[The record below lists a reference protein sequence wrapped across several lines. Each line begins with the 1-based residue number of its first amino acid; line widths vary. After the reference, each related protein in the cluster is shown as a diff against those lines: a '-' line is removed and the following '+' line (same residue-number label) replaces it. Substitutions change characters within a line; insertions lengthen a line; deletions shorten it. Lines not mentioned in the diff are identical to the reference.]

1 MAMMGRD
8 DYAKA
13 YSTIKSR
20 KQKTQ
25 GVIYLED
32 ITDKDF
38 WGGIAFNHVVKLY
51 SENGRTFTGKSK
63 LLQICSAN
71 QLIAIDSDFDD
82 LCPQHHPESILCAQN
97 KDYILQTYA
106 HGRENI
112 VFSPEC
118 LHEILDS
125 KFKLYLDNHDNP
137 ILAIFQKLS
146 AIWFEPYRKFLFL
159 FNQNQYQHDDWI
171 AQIQFHNK
179 ECQEIALKQDFSNYV
194 MRLAKWND
202 ELNQSIHNQADFE
215 QFCIHL
221 QSKNF
226 DKTNVWAFIHCH
238 NFESQFVEKLFKEI
252 VANRQNQEKQY
263 VETQF
268 SSNEINDQRKKIF
281 NQFAAMNDIKTVL
294 NHYFYDVYFPQAK
307 ETDVFLRKIVAD
319 YAKIIQAA

>member
-82 LCPQHHPESILCAQN
+82 LCPQHRPESILCSEKKA
-97 KDYILQTYA
+97 YILQTYA

-137 ILAIFQKLS
+137 ILEIFEKLS

-159 FNQNQYQHDDWI
+159 FNQNQYQHDDWVKAI
-171 AQIQFHNK
+171 SLEKQEFQDVVSKMDFLHYQNRMTELDTQFNQMIGNRV
-179 ECQEIALKQDFSNYV
+179 EFDDFC
-194 MRLAKWND
+194 
-202 ELNQSIHNQADFE
+202 EQLNQKDFTK
-215 QFCIHL
+215 Q
-221 QSKNF
+221 
-226 DKTNVWAFIHCH
+226 NVWAFIRCH
-238 NFESQFVEKLFKEI
+238 DFEDKFVLPFIKEI
-252 VANRQNQEKQY
+252 VKIRQNKELGNI
-263 VETQF
+263 ETDY
-268 SSNEINDQRKKIF
+268 SEMETSNRKREIANYFKEY
-281 NQFAAMNDIKTVL
+281 NNVKTVL
-294 NHYFYDVYFPQAK
+294 HHYFHDVYFPQVK
-307 ETDVFLRKIVAD
+307 DNHFFLRKIVAD
-319 YAKIIQAA
+319 YANIIQQ